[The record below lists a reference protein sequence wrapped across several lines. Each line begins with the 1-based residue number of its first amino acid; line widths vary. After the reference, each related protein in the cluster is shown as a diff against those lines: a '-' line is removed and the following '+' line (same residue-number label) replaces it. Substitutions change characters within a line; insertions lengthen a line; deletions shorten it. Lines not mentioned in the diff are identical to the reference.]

1 MKVPVAV
8 LALAG
13 LIISAAA
20 CAPATDEEPAGDEAA
35 APAAADMPSAE
46 AGIAEASAAWAAAW
60 DAGDGAAMAALYTD
74 DAMVLPPGGEAL
86 EGREAI
92 TAFWRGFL
100 ESLPGSQVALETIEV
115 HSGDGGAIEVGSW
128 AITGA
133 DGEHVDHG
141 KYIVAWKYVDGA
153 WRLHRDIFN
162 SSMEQ

>member
-8 LALAG
+8 LALAI
-13 LIISAAA
+13 LIISAPA
-20 CAPATDEEPAGDEAA
+20 CAPAADEEPAGDEAA
-35 APAAADMPSAE
+35 AAADMPSAE
-46 AGIAEASAAWAAAW
+46 AGIAEADAAFAAAW

-74 DAMVLPPGGEAL
+74 DAIVLQ
-86 EGREAI
+86 
-92 TAFWRGFL
+92 GFI
-100 ESLPGSQVALETIEV
+100 ESLVGSQVALETIEV
-115 HSGDGGAIEVGSW
+115 RSGNGVAIEVGSW

-141 KYIVAWKYVDGA
+141 KYIVAWKYVDGV

>member
-8 LALAG
+8 LALAI
-13 LIISAAA
+13 LIISAPA
-20 CAPATDEEPAGDEAA
+20 CAPAADEEPAGDEAA
-35 APAAADMPSAE
+35 AAADMPSAE
-46 AGIAEASAAWAAAW
+46 AGIAEADAAFAAAW

-74 DAMVLPPGGEAL
+74 DAIVLPPGGEAV

-92 TAFWRGFL
+92 EAFWQGFI
-100 ESLPGSQVALETIEV
+100 ESLAGSQVALETIEV
-115 HSGDGGAIEVGSW
+115 RSGDGVAIEVGSW

-141 KYIVAWKYVDGA
+141 KYIVAWKYVDGV

>member
-13 LIISAAA
+13 LVISAAT
-20 CAPATDEEPAGDEAA
+20 CVPAADEEPAGDETAA
-35 APAAADMPSAE
+35 AADADMPSAE
-46 AGIAEASAAWAAAW
+46 AGIAEADAAFAAAW
-60 DAGDGAAMAALYTD
+60 DAGDGAAMASLYTE
-74 DAMVLPPGGEAL
+74 DAMVLPPGGEAV

-92 TAFWRGFL
+92 TAFWQGFI
-100 ESLPGSQVALETIEV
+100 ESLAGSQVALETTEV
-115 HSGDGGAIEVGSW
+115 HSGDGAAIEAGSW

-133 DGEHVDHG
+133 DGGHIDHG
-141 KYIVAWKYVDGA
+141 KYIVVWKYVDGA

>member
-8 LALAG
+8 LALMG

-20 CAPATDEEPAGDEAA
+20 CAPAADEEPAGDQAA
-35 APAAADMPSAE
+35 ADADMPSAE
-46 AGIAEASAAWAAAW
+46 AGIAEASAAFAAAW
-60 DAGDGAAMAALYTD
+60 DAGDAAAMAALYTD

-92 TAFWRGFL
+92 TAFWQDFI
-100 ESLPGSQVALETIEV
+100 ESLAGSQVALETTEV
-115 HSGDGGAIEVGSW
+115 RSGDGGAIEVGSW

-141 KYIVAWKYVDGA
+141 KYVVVWKYVDGA